1 MNRELIELNAGE
13 TEDLIHEIEELSTKL
28 DNLRLRLATAKR
40 RQRQQPQCN
49 RTLIIGSRVVVTSSY
64 RERRDITGT
73 ITRLTNAQA
82 YVKTDDSGDVFR
94 VYKANLRLVE
104 KQD

>member
-1 MNRELIELNAGE
+1 MNRKFIELNAGE
-13 TEDLIHEIEELSTKL
+13 TEDLIHE
-28 DNLRLRLATAKR
+28 
-40 RQRQQPQCN
+40 
-49 RTLIIGSRVVVTSSY
+49 
-64 RERRDITGT
+64 T